1 MPRTLIDVTQ
11 LISERLPVWPGDPPV
26 QITRVSDELLP
37 DAGRRTKDEGAYVTR
52 VSDDLPML
60 SGLSMSCHAGTHV
73 DAPAHFVAGGAGVD
87 AVPLDV
93 LIGPAWVVRFAG
105 RGPLT
110 ASMLAEAAIP
120 AGAIRLLI
128 RSDNSDRVVETFNP
142 DFVALAPDAAAWV
155 LAHGV
160 RLVGIDGPSIEA
172 YDAPGDPVHRALLA
186 AGVIIVENL
195 ALAGVAPGM
204 YDLTCLPLRIAGC
217 DGAPARVVLASID
230 D

>member
-1 MPRTLIDVTQ
+1 MPRTLIDVT
-11 LISERLPVWPGDPPV
+11 LPISDKLPVWPGDPPV
-26 QITRVSDELLP
+26 HVASVSDGLP
-37 DAGRRTKDEGAYVTR
+37 R
-52 VSDDLPML
+52 V

-73 DAPAHFVAGGAGVD
+73 DAPAHFLLGGAGVD

-105 RGPLT
+105 HGPLT
-110 ASMLAEAAIP
+110 ASMFDEAAIP
-120 AGAIRLLI
+120 KGTVRLLI
-128 RSDNSDRVVETFNP
+128 RSANSDRVSEAFDP

-155 LAHGV
+155 LDHGIC
-160 RLVGIDGPSIEA
+160 LVGIDGPSIET

-195 ALAGVAPGM
+195 ALAGVAPGV
-204 YDLTCLPLRIAGC
+204 YDLVCLPLPIAGS
-217 DGAPARVVLASID
+217 DGAPARVVLMTID